1 MQTTKARNRTLAPQR
16 VLPDPGASLSTCA
29 NAPFDR
35 FEPEL
40 GHGRIGLCRTLTSYW
55 RFLLAALAKQGQTG
69 AIVPSQRF
77 LIDQMLAPV
86 PRNYRGQILELGA
99 GTGALTLRLAAK
111 CPGARIL
118 ACEINPAL
126 AQDIQSKI
134 LAAGLAQRVQVISGS
149 AQRLLAAIARGQ
161 STRPDFIFSGIPL
174 GNQARDR
181 VMTLID
187 SISHALAEGGM
198 YIQFQYSLLDR
209 KTIKAKFATL
219 RTVPAFLNFPPAFV
233 YYAVKAQA

>member
-1 MQTTKARNRTLAPQR
+1 MHMTKARNGTLAPQR
-16 VLPDPGASLSTCA
+16 VLSRPRATLTAHPHARYAGI
-29 NAPFDR
+29 P
-35 FEPEL
+35 PEL
-40 GHGRIGLCRTLTSYW
+40 GQSRIGLARTLTSHW
-55 RFLLAALAKQGQTG
+55 RFLLAALAKLGQTG

-77 LIDQMLAPV
+77 LIDQMIAPV

-111 CPGARIL
+111 CPAARIL

-126 AQDIQSKI
+126 AQDIQSKV

-149 AQRLLAAIARGQ
+149 AQRLLAAIAQGQ
-161 STRPDFIFSGIPL
+161 ATRPDFIFSGIPL

-181 VMTLID
+181 VMVLMD
-187 SISHALAEGGM
+187 GISNALAEGGM

-219 RTVPAFLNFPPAFV
+219 RTVPAFLNLPPAFV
-233 YYAVKAQA
+233 YYAVKG

>member
-1 MQTTKARNRTLAPQR
+1 MQMTKARNGTLARER
-16 VLPDPGASLSTCA
+16 VLSRPGAKLATSPRTRYDGIQPA
-29 NAPFDR
+29 
-35 FEPEL
+35 
-40 GHGRIGLCRTLTSYW
+40 GRIGLCRTLTSYW

-77 LIDQMLAPV
+77 LIDQMIAPV
-86 PRNYRGQILELGA
+86 PRTYRGQILELGA
-99 GTGALTLRLAAK
+99 GTGALTMRLAAK
-111 CPGARIL
+111 CPAARIL

-134 LAAGLAQRVQVISGS
+134 LAAGLAQRVQVISGP
-149 AQRLLAAIARGQ
+149 AQRLLGAIAQGQ
-161 STRPDFIFSGIPL
+161 TTRPDFIFSGIPL

-181 VMTLID
+181 VVTLIEG
-187 SISHALAEGGM
+187 ISHALAEGGM

-209 KTIKAKFATL
+209 RTIKAKFATL